1 MKKRFLWIALISMA
15 VTISVFGG
23 FPIAK
28 GVSFASTTTLN
39 VDGDEVE
46 ISRDNFGVPHIF
58 ADTDRGLFVGFGYA
72 VAEDRLWQLE
82 ANRRAARG
90 QLAEILGSDFLPAG
104 PGRRGG

>member
-58 ADTDRGLFVGFGYA
+58 ADTDRGLPFMYHQDKRHARTCRVLHRDDIGGLGGNGF
-72 VAEDRLWQLE
+72 
-82 ANRRAARG
+82 
-90 QLAEILGSDFLPAG
+90 
-104 PGRRGG
+104 